1 MFGDIGIVNDNYLQ
15 IGGGNWWEQ
24 GYVHWLPLNY
34 FAPVTVPGQDP
45 ELDVEVEYKLRHVGD
60 GPSPDTLE
68 QMVRLIIKNEYTEY
82 HALIDLSGSA
92 EIPFTYRHKFNLSN
106 QWNYQQRGQPDRF
119 NQFVVFMTNSS
130 VSVNFI
136 QFKINNIQQHG
147 LLAELKPNHT
157 WQPDVSYGLQP
168 DTDQLEE
175 GFWDISNV
183 DYNGITVTEFQ
194 ETASAPDHAQLVFV
208 NPHKTLYPLYKT
220 NDYKIEFYAYVA
232 DGNGS
237 IPLTL
242 RAEEWPHP
250 YSLHNNQTE
259 EITVSADGFENKVL
273 FSVPLSTLLDNVEP
287 WREYNKLMFRIGVN
301 ERKIGITDIRI
312 VLNE

>member
-1 MFGDIGIVNDNYLQ
+1 M
-15 IGGGNWWEQ
+15 
-24 GYVHWLPLNY
+24 
-34 FAPVTVPGQDP
+34 
-45 ELDVEVEYKLRHVGD
+45 
-60 GPSPDTLE
+60 
-68 QMVRLIIKNEYTEY
+68 
-82 HALIDLSGSA
+82 
-92 EIPFTYRHKFNLSN
+92 
-106 QWNYQQRGQPDRF
+106 
-119 NQFVVFMTNSS
+119 
-130 VSVNFI
+130 
-136 QFKINNIQQHG
+136 
-147 LLAELKPNHT
+147 
-157 WQPDVSYGLQP
+157 SYGLQP

-183 DYNGITVTEFQ
+183 DYNGITVTEFK

-208 NPHKTLYPLYKT
+208 NPRKTLYPLYKT

-242 RAEEWPHP
+242 RAEEWPYP